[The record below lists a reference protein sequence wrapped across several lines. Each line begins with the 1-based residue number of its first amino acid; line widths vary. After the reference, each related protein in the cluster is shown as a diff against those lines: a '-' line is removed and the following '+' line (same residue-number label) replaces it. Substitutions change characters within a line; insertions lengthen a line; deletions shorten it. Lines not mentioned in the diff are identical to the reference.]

1 MDNVDPLVWASLL
14 VVAGFAILVMEVL
27 LPTGGVLGVVSAA
40 SLVGAIILAFSAG
53 GPTTGFTFITIVV
66 VLAPAVL
73 TAAFRYLPYTPVGRA
88 LLGEAPKDEDV
99 LLEDPRRKLIGKVGV
114 ARSKM
119 LPSGSVEIDGQML
132 DAVSKGQA
140 IEPGENVQVIEVR
153 ANRVVVRLA
162 PEGLRPGTTKPD
174 DLLNRSLEELGI
186 ESLEDPLA

>member
-1 MDNVDPLVWASLL
+1 MNNVDPLVWASLL

-40 SLVGAIILAFSAG
+40 SLVGAIFLAFSAG

-88 LLGEAPKDEDV
+88 LLGEPPKDEDV
-99 LLEDPRRKLIGKVGV
+99 LLEDPRRQLIGKVGV

-140 IEPGENVQVIEVR
+140 IEPGQNVQVIEVR

>member
-40 SLVGAIILAFSAG
+40 SLVGAIFLAFSAG

-99 LLEDPRRKLIGKVGV
+99 LLEDPRQDL
-114 ARSKM
+114 A
-119 LPSGSVEIDGQML
+119 LYLQ
-132 DAVSKGQA
+132 AA
-140 IEPGENVQVIEVR
+140 IEARRG
-153 ANRVVVRLA
+153 AADAALSRLREA
-162 PEGLRPGTTKPD
+162 IALSPD
-174 DLLNRSLEELGI
+174 AAAQARFDADF
-186 ESLEDPLA
+186 ESLFQNETFRALTETRTNHLGPARRNRRPRPER